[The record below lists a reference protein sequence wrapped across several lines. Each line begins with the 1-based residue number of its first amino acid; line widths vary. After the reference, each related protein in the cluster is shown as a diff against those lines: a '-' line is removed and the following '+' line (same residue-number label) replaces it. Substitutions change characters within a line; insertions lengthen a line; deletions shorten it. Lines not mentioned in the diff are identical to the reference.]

1 MNDLDNYLLDSIG
14 KIIIE
19 NVRDRALGISMG
31 IVNQTTPN
39 QVDLNTYSI
48 LSNLETEEKEKVC
61 DLLSATIT
69 DTIYRFLELFEDN
82 DDMIRLN
89 ILHNGKEYDMTKISE
104 KMGSEIASYEDDG
117 WIQKFSKIGRFVL

>member
-1 MNDLDNYLLDSIG
+1 MDNLNNYLLDSVG

-19 NVRDRALGISMG
+19 NVRDGALNISMG

-39 QVDLNTYSI
+39 QVDLKNYSV
-48 LSNLETEEKEKVC
+48 LSKLETDEREKVC

-69 DTIYRFLELFEDN
+69 DTIYRFLELFEDYN
-82 DDMIRLN
+82 DIIRLN
-89 ILHNGKEYDMTKISE
+89 ILYNGKEYDMTKISE

-117 WIQKFSKIGRFVL
+117 WIQRFSKVGRFIL

>member
-1 MNDLDNYLLDSIG
+1 MDNLNNYLLDSVG

-19 NVRDRALGISMG
+19 NVRDRALNISMG

-39 QVDLNTYSI
+39 QVDLKNYSV
-48 LSNLETEEKEKVC
+48 LSELETDEREKVC

-69 DTIYRFLELFEDN
+69 DTIYRFLELFEDYN
-82 DDMIRLN
+82 DIIRLN
-89 ILHNGKEYDMTKISE
+89 ILYNNKEYDMTKISE

-117 WIQKFSKIGRFVL
+117 WIQRFSKVGRFIL

>member
-1 MNDLDNYLLDSIG
+1 MDNLNNYLLDSVG

-19 NVRDRALGISMG
+19 NVRDRALNISMG

-39 QVDLNTYSI
+39 QVDLKKYSV
-48 LSNLETEEKEKVC
+48 LSELETDEREKVC

-69 DTIYRFLELFEDN
+69 DTIYRFLELFEDYN
-82 DDMIRLN
+82 DIIRLN
-89 ILHNGKEYDMTKISE
+89 ILYNGKEYDMTKISE

-117 WIQKFSKIGRFVL
+117 WIQRFSRVGRFIL